1 MLKLYQSMVSQAK
14 TRILCASMEALFK
27 ERYYKMLEK
36 VQKRATRLMFRDK
49 SSSFGERLQ
58 QSGLTTLEIR
68 RLHGDL
74 IEMFKIFKG
83 FNDKLQKKSVCQAQ
97 SPGSFQII

>member
-83 FNDKLQKKSVCQAQ
+83 FNDKLQKNQSVKHRAH
-97 SPGSFQII
+97 GS